1 MKKIF
6 YLVTFEHLD
15 WNSSIKSLSLI
26 VATLPVTPIIRFIWP
41 QRGFPSADKQLS
53 RMDCTAY
60 NVANNTG
67 VDILYVN
74 FNQDYR

>member
-1 MKKIF
+1 M
-6 YLVTFEHLD
+6 
-15 WNSSIKSLSLI
+15 SSFSLI
-26 VATLPVTPIIRFIWP
+26 VATLPVTPIIKFIRP
-41 QRGFPSADKQLS
+41 QRGFNDCADKQLS